1 MLRARAKA
9 TNSGGRSEWHVEEKR
24 TIGRT
29 RGIEKEWHDVGGG
42 ERVDMTWRGEE
53 GWCGEEK
60 RWHGIERN
68 SGHIFT
74 VEERE

>member
-1 MLRARAKA
+1 MLRSRAKA
-9 TNSGGRSEWHVEEKR
+9 TNSEGRSERHVEGKR
-24 TIGRT
+24 TTGRM
-29 RGIEKEWHDVGGG
+29 RGREEEWHDVGGG

-60 RWHGIERN
+60 RWHGMERN